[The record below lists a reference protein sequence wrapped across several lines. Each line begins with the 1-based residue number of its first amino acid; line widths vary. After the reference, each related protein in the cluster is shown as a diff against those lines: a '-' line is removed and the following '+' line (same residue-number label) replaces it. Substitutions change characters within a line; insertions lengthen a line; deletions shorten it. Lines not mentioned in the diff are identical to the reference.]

1 MVKIDPLT
9 LTLIAAILN
18 GVSLAVGMI
27 IGTRMTGNI
36 FEKKL
41 NKMINKSATA
51 QRFMKLLEKAD
62 KIFGDDQAV
71 EQVTRFFKEA
81 TDLVSSPEAKNF
93 FKNVTEIMKGLSG
106 PKNPSLPPKPHTKKT
121 EQTKKF

>member
-18 GVSLAVGMI
+18 GVSLAIGMI

-93 FKNVTEIMKGLSG
+93 FKNMTEIMKGLSR